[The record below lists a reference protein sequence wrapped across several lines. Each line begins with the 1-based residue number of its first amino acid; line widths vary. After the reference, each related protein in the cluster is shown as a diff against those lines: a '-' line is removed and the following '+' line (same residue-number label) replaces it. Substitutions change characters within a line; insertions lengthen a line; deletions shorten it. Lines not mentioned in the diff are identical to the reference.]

1 MPRQVGLL
9 AARLGTA
16 MSLLGLRLLVVTTS
30 LAAQSSKPISLEITG
45 EFQSAR
51 IDESSGVAVSREF
64 PGILWTHNDSDDGE
78 WLYAT
83 NLRGDDLGSIRVR
96 GSESKDWEDI
106 ALGPCPDKGE
116 GESCIYIA
124 DTGDNRERRRR
135 VSIYVFP
142 EPAIDSSGRVS
153 ARRTARA
160 HRLRVSYPDG
170 PHDVEAMAVAPSGDL
185 FLFTKGRSG
194 LVSVYFIAH
203 DKVSTKAVTAE
214 RLGTLSIATQ
224 PQLGWLVT
232 GAAISPDGKK
242 MVIRT
247 YTALY
252 FYTLAENR
260 TFKPLGPRCWLGTF
274 QVQGEAVDFLHEE
287 TVVLTSES
295 AFGRSGTIATA
306 VCPVEADAR

>member
-1 MPRQVGLL
+1 
-9 AARLGTA
+9 
-16 MSLLGLRLLVVTTS
+16 MSVLGLRLLVVITP
-30 LAAQSSKPISLEITG
+30 LAAQSSPPTSLKITG
-45 EFQSAR
+45 EFQSAK

-83 NLRGDDLGSIRVR
+83 NLSGDDLGSIRVR

-106 ALGPCPDKGE
+106 ALGPCPTREDGK
-116 GESCIYIA
+116 SCIYIA

-170 PHDVEAMAVAPSGDL
+170 PHDVEAMAVTPSGDL

-194 LVSVYFIAH
+194 PVAVYFIAH
-203 DKVSTKAVTAE
+203 DKVSTKAVIAE
-214 RLGTLSIATQ
+214 RLGTLPIATQ
-224 PQLGWLVT
+224 PRLGWLVT

-242 MVIRT
+242 VALRT

-252 FYTLAENR
+252 FYTLTKNR
-260 TFKPLGPRCWLGTF
+260 TFEPLGPRCWLGTF
-274 QVQGEAVDFLHEE
+274 QVQGEAVDFLDGE

-295 AFGRSGTIATA
+295 AFGRLGTIATA
-306 VCPVEADAR
+306 VCPLEAEAG